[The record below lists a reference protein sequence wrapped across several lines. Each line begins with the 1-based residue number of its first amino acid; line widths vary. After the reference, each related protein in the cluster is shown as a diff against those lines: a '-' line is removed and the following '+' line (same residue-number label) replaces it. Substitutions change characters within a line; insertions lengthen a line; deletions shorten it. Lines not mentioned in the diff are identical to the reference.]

1 MTNAKQ
7 LGRPVNENSVRQI
20 KLKEIAEKRA
30 QGLIKRGRPTNENSK
45 NAAKTKARQEKL
57 AAGIVLKRGRPVNE
71 TSARQ
76 QRLND
81 LSERRSNGTLK
92 LGRPKQQVIV
102 EVKSKTKKVD
112 LTPTIET
119 NIEQTPE
126 VAQLVATVEEVTPVK
141 LQGNVLI
148 HTDKVKLLKN
158 GKIIA
163 MSVDRKFAEKKC
175 AENPNLSIL

>member
-76 QRLND
+76 TRLND

-92 LGRPKQQVIV
+92 LGRPKQQVVV
-102 EVKSKTKKVD
+102 EVPAKTKK
-112 LTPTIET
+112 IK
-119 NIEQTPE
+119 
-126 VAQLVATVEEVTPVK
+126 VT
-141 LQGNVLI
+141 
-148 HTDKVKLLKN
+148 TE
-158 GKIIA
+158 
-163 MSVDRKFAEKKC
+163 M
-175 AENPNLSIL
+175 

>member
-1 MTNAKQ
+1 MSNTKQ

-30 QGLIKRGRPTNENSK
+30 AGLIKRGRPTNENSK

-92 LGRPKQQVIV
+92 LGRPKQQVTI
-102 EVKSKTKKVD
+102 EVPTKTKKV
-112 LTPTIET
+112 EA
-119 NIEQTPE
+119 
-126 VAQLVATVEEVTPVK
+126 VV
-141 LQGNVLI
+141 
-148 HTDKVKLLKN
+148 
-158 GKIIA
+158 
-163 MSVDRKFAEKKC
+163 
-175 AENPNLSIL
+175 

>member
-30 QGLIKRGRPTNENSK
+30 AGLIKRGRPANENSK
-45 NAAKTKARQEKL
+45 HAAKVKARQEKL

-81 LSERRSNGTLK
+81 LAERRSNGTLK
-92 LGRPKQQVIV
+92 LGRPKQQVTI
-102 EVKSKTKKVD
+102 EVPSKTKKV
-112 LTPTIET
+112 
-119 NIEQTPE
+119 
-126 VAQLVATVEEVTPVK
+126 
-141 LQGNVLI
+141 
-148 HTDKVKLLKN
+148 KV
-158 GKIIA
+158 
-163 MSVDRKFAEKKC
+163 VV
-175 AENPNLSIL
+175 

>member
-1 MTNAKQ
+1 MSNTKQ

-30 QGLIKRGRPTNENSK
+30 AGLIKRGRPTNENSK

-81 LSERRSNGTLK
+81 LAERKANGTLK

-102 EVKSKTKKVD
+102 EVKSKTKKV
-112 LTPTIET
+112 
-119 NIEQTPE
+119 E
-126 VAQLVATVEEVTPVK
+126 VAV
-141 LQGNVLI
+141 
-148 HTDKVKLLKN
+148 
-158 GKIIA
+158 
-163 MSVDRKFAEKKC
+163 
-175 AENPNLSIL
+175 

>member
-1 MTNAKQ
+1 MSNTKQ

-30 QGLIKRGRPTNENSK
+30 AGLIKRGRPANENSK

-81 LSERRSNGTLK
+81 LAERKANGTLK
-92 LGRPKQQVIV
+92 LGRPKQQVTI
-102 EVKSKTKKVD
+102 EVPTKTKKV
-112 LTPTIET
+112 EA
-119 NIEQTPE
+119 
-126 VAQLVATVEEVTPVK
+126 VV
-141 LQGNVLI
+141 
-148 HTDKVKLLKN
+148 
-158 GKIIA
+158 
-163 MSVDRKFAEKKC
+163 
-175 AENPNLSIL
+175 